1 VEPDLLDCAAL
12 QAWQPERQ
20 TFRSRSSTTSSI
32 KKKGACSMKTSLPA
46 RVSNGLSNF
55 FHRDPFASFREDMND
70 LIGRFAGEFDNGV
83 TIEVPSMD
91 LAETDSQIEIKM
103 NVPGLKPE
111 EVNVEVQGNTLVV
124 TGEHKEEKEEKGK
137 TYHRIERRS
146 GSIQRSITLPCEV
159 KEGQVA
165 AECKN
170 GVLTV
175 VLPKAEQARTRKIP
189 VKG

>member
-1 VEPDLLDCAAL
+1 
-12 QAWQPERQ
+12 
-20 TFRSRSSTTSSI
+20 
-32 KKKGACSMKTSLPA
+32 MKTSLPA
-46 RVSNGLSNF
+46 RVSNRLSTF
-55 FHRDPFASFREDMND
+55 LHRDPFASFRDDMND
-70 LIGRFAGEFDNGV
+70 LIGRFAGEFDGGALA
-83 TIEVPSMD
+83 EVAIPSMD
-91 LAETDSQIEIKM
+91 VAETDTQIEIKM
-103 NVPGLKPE
+103 DVPGMKPE

-137 TYHRIERRS
+137 TFHRIERKS

-159 KEGQVA
+159 QEAQIV

-175 VLPKAEQARTRKIP
+175 TLPKAEQAKTRKIP